1 MLALFYAAISLK
13 IYRFTLP
20 HRLLE
25 HVFGEDFN
33 DGPFSALVLLRKFY
47 SIVAFGLIGIVVD
60 KALPR
65 IRRGALRAA
74 LIVAAF
80 SAVIEVAQKF
90 RGAREGPLSEAIDI
104 ACGALGAWLAV
115 TIANRLGKRRADRR

>member
-1 MLALFYAAISLK
+1 
-13 IYRFTLP
+13 
-20 HRLLE
+20 
-25 HVFGEDFN
+25 
-33 DGPFSALVLLRKFY
+33 VLLRKFY
-47 SIVAFGLIGIVVD
+47 SIVAFGLIGFVLD
-60 KALPR
+60 EALPR
-65 IRRGALRAA
+65 IRRRAVRAA

-115 TIANRLGKRRADRR
+115 TIASNVRDRRRP